1 MRFHTGI
8 FAVVAVGAIAL
19 GQIGISRAAESE
31 CKGLEQA
38 ACENKGSCSWVRS
51 YKTSNGTEVSAFCR
65 RKPERK
71 KSSEAATARKGS

>member
-19 GQIGISRAAESE
+19 GQTEISQAAGSE

-38 ACENKGSCSWVRS
+38 ACESKASCSWVRS
-51 YKTSNGTEVSAFCR
+51 YKTSKGTEVSAFCR
-65 RKPERK
+65 RKPQRK
-71 KSSEAATARKGS
+71 KSSEAAAAPKDS